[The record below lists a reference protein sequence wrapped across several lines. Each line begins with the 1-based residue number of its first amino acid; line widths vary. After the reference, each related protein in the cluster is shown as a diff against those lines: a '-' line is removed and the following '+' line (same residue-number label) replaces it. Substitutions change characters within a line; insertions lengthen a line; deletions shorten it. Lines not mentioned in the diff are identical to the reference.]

1 MRMGDRSEHA
11 VTILPAQAGFYVH
24 HINDHKCTAMTPV
37 LAWHVE
43 SGGAKNFAPTAA
55 IHPITVDGVVAEQC
69 GIECPRGTV
78 SMAHETL
85 YATVADFKED
95 YPDEDASEANPAP

>member
-1 MRMGDRSEHA
+1 
-11 VTILPAQAGFYVH
+11 LPAQAGFYVH
-24 HINDHKCTAMTPV
+24 HIYNDKCTAMTPV

-43 SGGAKNFAPTAA
+43 SLPVKNFAPSVA
-55 IHPITVDGVVAEQC
+55 IYPITIDGVVIDQC

-85 YATVADFKED
+85 YPTVAAFKADF
-95 YPDEDASEANPAP
+95 PDDETEGGLLR